1 VTRTLAVE
9 REGCRLHA
17 RLGGSGPPV
26 VLIQGVGLHGDGWLP
41 QVAALE
47 PAYTCLRVD
56 NRGIGASLP
65 IGAPPTVERMAE
77 DVRALMDAAGWADAH
92 VVGHSLGGLVGMALA
107 LASPGSVRSLAL
119 LCTGAA
125 GRDLVALS
133 WWSFGI
139 GVRMKVGPRRQ
150 RRRAFL
156 EMVLPAAHLTGADR
170 DAIAASLAPLFG
182 YDLADQ
188 PVIALQQ
195 AAAARSFSAAD
206 RLHELPR
213 VPTTVVTG
221 SEDRVARPE
230 RGAALARALPHARH
244 VELAGGAHGLTIHLA
259 DAVNEVLRAHL
270 DGAERRLGVAD
281 PA

>member
-1 VTRTLAVE
+1 VTRTLEVE
-9 REGCRLHA
+9 REDCRLTA
-17 RLGGSGPPV
+17 KLGGSGPPV

-47 PAYTCLRVD
+47 PAYACLRVD

-65 IGAPPTVERMAE
+65 IGAPLSVERMAG
-77 DVRALMDAAGWADAH
+77 DVRALMDAAGWDDAH
-92 VVGHSLGGLVGMALA
+92 VVGHSLGGLVGLELA
-107 LASPGSVRSLAL
+107 LASPRSVRSLAL

-125 GRDLVALS
+125 GRDLVQLT
-133 WWSFGI
+133 WWSFRI
-139 GVRMKVGPRRQ
+139 GLRMKIGPRHL

-156 EMVLPAAHLTGADR
+156 EMVLPAAHLDGADH
-170 DAIAASLAPLFG
+170 AALAAAWAPLFG

-188 PVIALQQ
+188 PLISLQQ
-195 AAAARSFSAAD
+195 AAAARAYSAAE
-206 RLHELPR
+206 RLHELPQ

-221 SEDRVARPE
+221 SEDRVSRPE
-230 RGAALARALPHARH
+230 HGADLARRLPHARH

-259 DAVNEVLRAHL
+259 DEVNEVLRAHL
-270 DGAERRLGVAD
+270 ERAEGRLGVAD